1 MEVVVGF
8 NGAAYQGYL
17 TLFNGLSAVLLL
29 ALVKDIVLYF
39 QKKGF
44 IGKDCTLFLVCLG

>member
-29 ALVKDIVLYF
+29 ALVKDIVY
-39 QKKGF
+39 
-44 IGKDCTLFLVCLG
+44 ISRRRVYRKDCTLFLVCLG

>member
-29 ALVKDIVLYF
+29 ALVKDIVYISREE
-39 QKKGF
+39 GF
-44 IGKDCTLFLVCLG
+44 IGKTVLFS